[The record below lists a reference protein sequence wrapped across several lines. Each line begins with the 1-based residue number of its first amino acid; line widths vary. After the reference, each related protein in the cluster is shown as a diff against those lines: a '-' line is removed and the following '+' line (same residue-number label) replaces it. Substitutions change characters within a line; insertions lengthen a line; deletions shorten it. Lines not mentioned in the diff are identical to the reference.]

1 MTDLNS
7 IALQYAQALKQQ
19 LIQDKKTA
27 TGQLVA
33 SIKCEA
39 KIEGKYYS
47 IILNAKDYFQYV
59 NNGRKAGKF
68 PPLEAIRRWISV
80 KPILPRPLSNDKLP
94 TEKQLSY
101 LIGRKIAKRG
111 IPATNSLEKS
121 MNSFRLEQKV
131 INSITEIFENKV
143 NEIIGDFY
151 EE

>member
-19 LIQDKKTA
+19 LIQDKKIA
-27 TGQLVA
+27 TGQLVD

-80 KPILPRPLSNDKLP
+80 KPILPRPLSNGKLP

-101 LIGRKIAKRG
+101 LIGRKIAKQG
-111 IPATNSLEKS
+111 IRATNSLEKS

>member
-39 KIEGKYYS
+39 KIEEKYYS

-80 KPILPRPLSNDKLP
+80 KPILPRPLSNGKLP

-101 LIGRKIAKRG
+101 LIGRKIAKKG